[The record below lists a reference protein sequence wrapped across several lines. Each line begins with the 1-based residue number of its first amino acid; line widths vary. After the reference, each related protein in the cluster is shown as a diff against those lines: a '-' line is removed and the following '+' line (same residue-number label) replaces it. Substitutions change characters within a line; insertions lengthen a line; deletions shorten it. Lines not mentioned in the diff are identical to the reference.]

1 MLFSGLHRKTSPE
14 NSLKLERWQGQP
26 HIIKQKQFIHTS
38 NGTVEHIEQLNET
51 SLPTIWDLQYSFSLV
66 IQLSSSVYFQ
76 FRKEPPDPNAPL
88 PPLPLHLHPPPLLK
102 RPSLDGKKERSGSDE
117 FSWEAACCHGLG
129 YFEKRKKKKQPLIW
143 FDIFFSSALN
153 PCVVCHSRK
162 ESSDSK
168 PPSLKKTSDHVK
180 KDRSGIWELFCFSFV
195 LEKNALLLS
204 LEDQWPQTLISVF
217 CLFYTKYW
225 HSILSV
231 HDSNVVFRAVM

>member
-1 MLFSGLHRKTSPE
+1 MRINGVIKQTQIWPPEHCQKLEKVAGSAAYNQRKTVC
-14 NSLKLERWQGQP
+14 
-26 HIIKQKQFIHTS
+26 IFIPQQHCRAQWAAQWS
-38 NGTVEHIEQLNET
+38 NET
-51 SLPTIWDLQYSFSLV
+51 GNLTFYNMGPLIFVLTGY
-66 IQLSSSVYFQ
+66 QLSSRVYFP

-117 FSWEAACCHGLG
+117 FSWEAACTHSLG
-129 YFEKRKKKKQPLIW
+129 YLKKKKKQPLIW
-143 FDIFFSSALN
+143 FFSSALN

-195 LEKNALLLS
+195 LEKMLCCCP
-204 LEDQWPQTLISVF
+204 WRISG
-217 CLFYTKYW
+217 LR
-225 HSILSV
+225 L
-231 HDSNVVFRAVM
+231 